1 MALILGLYRGLRS
14 RCQPHNAITA
24 VENWDNQAC
33 SEKYLF
39 SARKKS
45 YKVLRYFSFL
55 RPEDL
60 NKYTHLAVRKFL
72 CKTQSASV
80 LSFPQSHWEL
90 QTTVCLLLCVN
101 FYYFSMSTSLISS
114 TIPSQSV
121 YLISKAIS
129 WKCFDAAFMVK
140 PNLNHVLQFTKKGE
154 MVACF
159 GPKQCCM

>member
-1 MALILGLYRGLRS
+1 MLFTFVGGLYPWPFPWPTVQVQTNDDYTTSSTYMHMESQHLR
-14 RCQPHNAITA
+14 I
-24 VENWDNQAC
+24 EINQAC
-33 SEKYLF
+33 AEKYLF

-90 QTTVCLLLCVN
+90 QTVRLLLCVN
-101 FYYFSMSTSLISS
+101 FYYFSMSTSLITS

-129 WKCFDAAFMVK
+129 
-140 PNLNHVLQFTKKGE
+140 
-154 MVACF
+154 
-159 GPKQCCM
+159 

>member
-1 MALILGLYRGLRS
+1 MAFILGLFRGLRYGPGANQ
-14 RCQPHNAITA
+14 CICIAITA

-33 SEKYLF
+33 SEKYFF

-45 YKVLRYFSFL
+45 YNVLRYFSFL

-80 LSFPQSHWEL
+80 LYFPQSHWEL
-90 QTTVCLLLCVN
+90 QTTVCLLCCV
-101 FYYFSMSTSLISS
+101 YYFSMSTSLISS

-129 WKCFDAAFMVK
+129 WKCFDTASMVK
-140 PNLNHVLQFTKKGE
+140 PNLNYSNLLRKEKG
-154 MVACF
+154 
-159 GPKQCCM
+159 

>member
-1 MALILGLYRGLRS
+1 MAFSLAYGPGANHMMTAQQVPSTYNAFMQSLQLR
-14 RCQPHNAITA
+14 I
-24 VENWDNQAC
+24 EINQAC

-39 SARKKS
+39 SAREIS

-121 YLISKAIS
+121 YLISKAVS
-129 WKCFDAAFMVK
+129 
-140 PNLNHVLQFTKKGE
+140 
-154 MVACF
+154 
-159 GPKQCCM
+159 